1 MKEKSEHVQP
11 FRRERERTQSNY
23 VTEEMARGL
32 IAEKEEVLKKLHE
45 DRRTRRQEIK
55 HTETGI
61 ESLQAQLPANNDHLG
76 KFTGVWKKGVR
87 EKWAELATQKNSLA
101 TLKKTFA
108 TLDMR
113 YKNAVGEIDDIVL
126 ALLKTEAGW
135 RKASTVER
143 SIVVLKVAS
152 RAYKG
157 AVDKTRHRANG
168 ILLEKTD
175 SSLLGTD
182 EDADEDME
190 KSRTEYLEFPKKEL
204 EILLQKTYDAG
215 DAFQKAFNDYV
226 SAMDK
231 PPRWDVEIPM
241 GNNVKITLDLVQN
254 RELLNMYTPET
265 IGELET
271 RLDYLSQRLGVAR
284 SEITSRLREIRTIKS
299 ADFTKKKTKLSKWL
313 G

>member
-1 MKEKSEHVQP
+1 MNEKSEHVQP
-11 FRRERERTQSNY
+11 FRRERERTQSSY

-32 IAEKEEVLKKLHE
+32 IAEKEAVLKKLHE
-45 DRRTRRQEIK
+45 DRGTRRQEIK
-55 HTETGI
+55 HTTNSI
-61 ESLQAQLPANNDHLG
+61 TSLQAQLPADNDHLG
-76 KFTGVWKKGVR
+76 KLTGVLNKGVR
-87 EKWAELATQKNSLA
+87 EKWAELATQRNSLA

-108 TLDMR
+108 NLDVR
-113 YKNAVGEIDDIVL
+113 YKNVVGEIDDIVL
-126 ALLKTEAGW
+126 AVLKTEAGW

-143 SIVVLKVAS
+143 SIVVLKVAA

-175 SSLLGTD
+175 SSLLETD
-182 EDADEDME
+182 EDGE
-190 KSRTEYLEFPKKEL
+190 KTQSEHSAFPKKEL
-204 EILLQKTYDAG
+204 EILLQKAYDAG

-231 PPRWDVEIPM
+231 PPRWDVEIPI
-241 GNNVKITLDLVQN
+241 GNNVTITLDLVQN
-254 RELLNMYTPET
+254 RELLNLYTPET
-265 IGELET
+265 IGALEA

-284 SEITSRLREIRTIKS
+284 SEITSRLREIRTIKN
-299 ADFTKKKTKLSKWL
+299 ADFTKKKSKLSKWL